1 MHTKHERRRER
12 RARRRSRDATS
23 RDRGGETADAE
34 DGGRGLGTR
43 SVHAG
48 QSPDPET
55 GAMAPP
61 IYQTT
66 SYVFEDADTAAA
78 RYALEDDGYIYSRI
92 ANPTVTTLEDRLADL
107 EGGAGAVATGS
118 GMAALDSAVLILAEA
133 GDNVVCST
141 DTYGGTTTYFS
152 KTATRRDIEPKFVP
166 TLEYDAYEEAID
178 EDTAFVHVE
187 TIGNPSLVTPDF
199 ERVAEVAHDN
209 GASRSSWTT
218 PSRRR
223 RCVDR
228 LSTGPTSWG
237 VDDQVAPRLR
247 HHSRRRAGRRRL
259 VPLG

>member
-1 MHTKHERRRER
+1 MSDDASDGHDADRET
-12 RARRRSRDATS
+12 SATS

-34 DGGRGLGTR
+34 DGGRGSARAASTPASLPIRRPARWHRRSTR
-43 SVHAG
+43 R
-48 QSPDPET
+48 
-55 GAMAPP
+55 PP
-61 IYQTT
+61 T
-66 SYVFEDADTAAA
+66 SSRTPTRPPPATPSRTTAA
-78 RYALEDDGYIYSRI
+78 STRI

-209 GASRSSWTT
+209 GVPLVVDNTFAT
-218 PSRRR
+218 PALCRPLEHGAD
-223 RCVDR
+223 VV
-228 LSTGPTSWG
+228 WG

-247 HHSRRRAGRRRL
+247 HHGRRRAGRRRL